1 MDAANQNQSDLT
13 DEAGSRRKSPY
24 RLSQFGPKT
33 PLQIETIRPKYPK
46 TRPNQI
52 ETSINKADSDRKGFP
67 QKGPGSDRKASYRWG

>member
-24 RLSQFGPKT
+24 RLSQFRPKT
-33 PLQIETIRPKYPK
+33 PLQIEAIEPKCPK
-46 TRPNQI
+46 TRSDQT
-52 ETSINKADSDRKGFP
+52 ETSIDKADSDQKGFP